1 MVQGDH
7 LPLVV
12 EDGGPARS
20 WRRVRLVAQEIF
32 QLVDDL
38 VLPQGQL
45 LGLAVGV
52 LDDVDVLA
60 HNSFA
65 LFLDQAVPTELAK
78 GGTAVEGA
86 LRYSHQAVVQTGV
99 GEEKGLGLEVEDHRA
114 QRLAREVLLEIELH
128 PAVGRL
134 GGTAK
139 DVVVGKQQPWGNHE
153 PRPEA
158 NRLAGGGPYLDPAHG
173 AGYGQ
178 GQLQIDDP
186 DQVALA
192 DDALESKGAGW
203 SSHRRLDAREP
214 LEPPLAHLGR
224 VRPYYSPGSD
234 LLSPLFSR
242 LLPFPVPLLGLS
254 E

>member
-78 GGTAVEGA
+78 GGTAVEGT
-86 LRYSHQAVVQTGV
+86 LRYGHQAVVQPGV

-114 QRLAREVLLEIELH
+114 QRLAREVILEIELH

-134 GGTAK
+134 AGTAK
-139 DVVVGKQQPWGNHE
+139 DVVVGEQQP
-153 PRPEA
+153 
-158 NRLAGGGPYLDPAHG
+158 
-173 AGYGQ
+173 
-178 GQLQIDDP
+178 
-186 DQVALA
+186 
-192 DDALESKGAGW
+192 
-203 SSHRRLDAREP
+203 RETMN
-214 LEPPLAHLGR
+214 
-224 VRPYYSPGSD
+224 
-234 LLSPLFSR
+234 
-242 LLPFPVPLLGLS
+242 PVPKPTVWPVAVLIWTRPTERDTAKAS
-254 E
+254 SR